1 MLNREIIWGS
11 NSRLGNLEAHCLSL
25 GLGIHFEVASNALQ
39 LRGWMMM
46 MMVMMMVMVTISVD
60 KMMTMMTMGVAK
72 MMTNISGN

>member
-46 MMVMMMVMVTISVD
+46 MVMMMVTVTISVD
-60 KMMTMMTMGVAK
+60 KMMMMMTMGVAK

>member
-11 NSRLGNLEAHCLSL
+11 NSRLGNFEAHCLSL

-46 MMVMMMVMVTISVD
+46 MMMMMVMVTISVD
-60 KMMTMMTMGVAK
+60 KMMMMMTMGVAK

>member
-46 MMVMMMVMVTISVD
+46 VMVMVMVTISVD
-60 KMMTMMTMGVAK
+60 KMMMMMTMGVAK

>member
-46 MMVMMMVMVTISVD
+46 MVMVTISVD
-60 KMMTMMTMGVAK
+60 KMMMMMTMGVAK

>member
-46 MMVMMMVMVTISVD
+46 IVMMMVMVTISVD
-60 KMMTMMTMGVAK
+60 KMMMMMTMGVAK

>member
-1 MLNREIIWGS
+1 MWGS

-39 LRGWMMM
+39 LRGWM
-46 MMVMMMVMVTISVD
+46 VMMVMVTISVD
-60 KMMTMMTMGVAK
+60 KMMMMMTMGVAK

>member
-46 MMVMMMVMVTISVD
+46 MMVMVTISVD
-60 KMMTMMTMGVAK
+60 KMMMMMTMGVAK

>member
-46 MMVMMMVMVTISVD
+46 MVMMMVMVTISVD
-60 KMMTMMTMGVAK
+60 KMMM
-72 MMTNISGN
+72 NISGN

>member
-46 MMVMMMVMVTISVD
+46 MMMMMVMVTISVD
-60 KMMTMMTMGVAK
+60 KMMMMMTMGVAK

>member
-46 MMVMMMVMVTISVD
+46 VVMMMVMVTISVD
-60 KMMTMMTMGVAK
+60 KMMMMITMGVAK

>member
-46 MMVMMMVMVTISVD
+46 MMVMVTISVD
-60 KMMTMMTMGVAK
+60 KNDDDDDDYGCC
-72 MMTNISGN
+72 

>member
-46 MMVMMMVMVTISVD
+46 MVMMMVMVTISVD
-60 KMMTMMTMGVAK
+60 KMMMMMTMGVAK
-72 MMTNISGN
+72 MMTNISSN

>member
-46 MMVMMMVMVTISVD
+46 MVMMMVMVTISVD
-60 KMMTMMTMGVAK
+60 KMMMMMTMGVAK

>member
-46 MMVMMMVMVTISVD
+46 MMVMVTISVD
-60 KMMTMMTMGVAK
+60 KMMMMMTMGVA

>member
-46 MMVMMMVMVTISVD
+46 MVMMMVMVTISVD
-60 KMMTMMTMGVAK
+60 KMMMMMTMGVAK
-72 MMTNISGN
+72 MITNISGN

>member
-46 MMVMMMVMVTISVD
+46 MVMVTISVD
-60 KMMTMMTMGVAK
+60 KMMMMMMTMGVAK